1 MQVMLPKEKSE
12 LPVCLCGKRPF
23 LTKALPE
30 KFTVNMQQ
38 MELPR
43 IQYITHPDETFDD
56 LSWVHRLHDN
66 GIRWIQL
73 RLKEE
78 DVVRRYPDKH
88 YLAYFH
94 EVADQLRTITSALG
108 MLLTINDELEVALF
122 SNADGIHVGQEDRSP
137 QEVTERLGKG
147 AILGGTANTLGEM
160 RHFDGIPM
168 TYFGV
173 GPLRM
178 TPTKTKLKP
187 VLGTQGY
194 RAIVEGMGQSV
205 PVFAIGGVV
214 PSDIKTLLDAGV
226 YGIAVSGALFSE
238 GHSAEAIQLF
248 TREIEQYESADRR

>member
-1 MQVMLPKEKSE
+1 
-12 LPVCLCGKRPF
+12 
-23 LTKALPE
+23 
-30 KFTVNMQQ
+30 

-66 GIRWIQL
+66 GIRWVQL

-78 DVVRRYPDKH
+78 DVIRRYPDKH

-94 EVADQLRTITSALG
+94 EVADKMRAITAALG
-108 MLLTINDELEVALF
+108 MLMTVNDELEVALF
-122 SNADGIHVGQEDRSP
+122 SDADGLHIGQEDRLP
-137 QEVTERLGKG
+137 EEVAERLSEGK
-147 AILGGTANTLGEM
+147 ILGGTANSLEEM

-187 VLGTQGY
+187 VLGIEGY
-194 RAIVEGMGQSV
+194 RAIAERMENTA

-214 PSDIKTLLDAGV
+214 PSDIPGLLGAGV

-238 GHSAEAIQLF
+238 GHSAEAIRLF
-248 TREIEQYESADRR
+248 TRELEQV